1 MTSLKETLIQEIE
14 TLPEPRQ
21 SDVLAFVRFLKIGLA
36 DEQTVER
43 RLVDALARAQ
53 AIAQERG
60 ITDQDIE
67 DEIRAVRSG
76 RRDR

>member
-1 MTSLKETLIQEIE
+1 MAMMSLKETLIQEIE

-21 SDVLAFVRFLKIGLA
+21 LDVLAFVRFLKIGLA

-76 RRDR
+76 Q

>member
-1 MTSLKETLIQEIE
+1 MAMPNLKETIVQEIE

-21 SDVLAFVRFLKIGLA
+21 ADVLAFVRFLKIGLA

-43 RLVDALARAQ
+43 RFTDALARAQ

-60 ITDQDIE
+60 VTEQDIE
-67 DEIRAVRSG
+67 DEIRAVRSEH
-76 RRDR
+76 